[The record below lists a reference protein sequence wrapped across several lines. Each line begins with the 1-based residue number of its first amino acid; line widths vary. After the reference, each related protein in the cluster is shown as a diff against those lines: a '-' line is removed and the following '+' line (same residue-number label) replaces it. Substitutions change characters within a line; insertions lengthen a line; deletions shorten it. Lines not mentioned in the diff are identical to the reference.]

1 MTKEYE
7 YITIVLERDQVLW
20 LVTLLMAAT
29 RASMDMPSEIGN
41 RSIEI
46 GNRSIEIAAELNTAL
61 MQFDIAKETT
71 DDK

>member
-7 YITIVLERDQVLW
+7 YIPIVLERDQVLW

-46 GNRSIEIAAELNTAL
+46 AAELNTAL

>member
-7 YITIVLERDQVLW
+7 YIPIVLERDQVLW

-46 GNRSIEIAAELNTAL
+46 AAELNTAL
-61 MQFDIAKETT
+61 MQFDIAKETS
-71 DDK
+71 

>member
-7 YITIVLERDQVLW
+7 YIPIVLERDQVLW

-46 GNRSIEIAAELNTAL
+46 AAELNTAL
-61 MQFDIAKETT
+61 MQFDIAEETS
-71 DDK
+71 